1 MSCCMHAPA
10 YGSVSHRVAWSALCV
25 VPHSYGYVVEK
36 GAAAPTCVVMN
47 VEPTGAPI
55 DAALDTTRSGWPM
68 SDALVFGEVL
78 EVLESPKPPIRAS
91 AIPRSRH
98 RRKTPAYA
106 QRSYETG
113 PKVRSYY
120 VSAVQ

>member
-1 MSCCMHAPA
+1 MAEYAARALEQTPA
-10 YGSVSHRVAWSALCV
+10 DGGSV
-25 VPHSYGYVVEK
+25 
-36 GAAAPTCVVMN
+36 GAAAPICVVMN
-47 VEPTGAPI
+47 VEPMGAPI
-55 DAALDTTRSGWPM
+55 DAALGTTRSGWPM

-98 RRKTPAYA
+98 RRKTPVYA